1 MYLTEHI
8 LNKNWRLYISEN
20 RLCKDFAEEIRDELS
35 LKSHGISAIP
45 AAVPGNFELD
55 MQKAGLIEDP
65 FYGKNPLDIQKYE
78 NRHLWY
84 AVRFDYTGDKPEN
97 AYLIF
102 DGIDTFSDIYLNGK
116 RKRTFFEI
124 LY

>member
-65 FYGKNPLDIQKYE
+65 FYGKNPLIYKNTKTVIYG
-78 NRHLWY
+78 
-84 AVRFDYTGDKPEN
+84 TPSG
-97 AYLIF
+97 LI
-102 DGIDTFSDIYLNGK
+102 IRETNPKTPI
-116 RKRTFFEI
+116 
-124 LY
+124 